1 MKKEFKGLWKIFSF
15 TFRRHTTTK
24 GYLTALIGGGIA
36 CLLLPMLIMAAVEYF
51 GGTQEYRSSS
61 VAKVNYVDLSG
72 QETDYGQ
79 LNTLE
84 NENFASLTYTPF
96 DDLDSAAAAAK
107 GSADTLLL
115 VMEYHDGVYEAHVL
129 LPEDSGLKKKDANAY
144 KDFLSENFRLL
155 LVQKSG
161 LSSGQLAELSVP
173 VTSQVL
179 DVKASEEKADGL
191 EGIRSVFAM
200 LIPYAVIMVLYF
212 AILFYGQGVANSVV
226 MEKGSKLVDTFLV
239 TVKPP
244 AMMLGKL
251 LAVCF
256 SGIIQLTT
264 WYAGLFAGFAGG
276 AWLVKWINPDTA
288 MPVVLLLDTFG
299 AVSGMFTLLGT
310 VAAVLIVA
318 AGLLLY
324 CSLAAVGG
332 AVAGKQED
340 LSSAN
345 ILFVMALVISFLIT
359 LSGGA
364 LGGELASTN
373 WMLYVPFTAALAAP
387 GQILLGG
394 MQLWQAGISLIL
406 ILACTVLVTWCAGK
420 LYGLLILYKGNK
432 LNLGQVIR
440 MLKDSK
446 GKK

>member
-24 GYLTALIGGGIA
+24 GYLAAVVGGGLA
-36 CLLLPMLIMAAVEYF
+36 CLLLPVLIMAAVEYF
-51 GGTQEYRSSS
+51 GGSQEYRSTA
-61 VAKVNYVDLSG
+61 VAKVNYVDLTG

-79 LNTLE
+79 LNSLG
-84 NENFASLTYTPF
+84 NESFASVAYTSY
-96 DDLDSAAAAAK
+96 DDLDSAAADAQ
-107 GSADTLLL
+107 GSSDTLLL
-115 VMEYHDGVYEAHVL
+115 LMEYRNGAYEAHVL
-129 LPEDSGLKKKDANAY
+129 LPGESGLKKRDAEAY
-144 KDFLSENFRLL
+144 EAFLTENFRLL

-173 VTSQVL
+173 ISSQVM
-179 DVKASEEKADGL
+179 DAESSQEKDDGL

-239 TVKPP
+239 TVKPG

-251 LAVCF
+251 LAVCL
-256 SGIIQLTT
+256 SGIIQLGT
-264 WYAGLFAGFAGG
+264 WCAGLILGFAAG
-276 AWLVKWINPDTA
+276 AWIVKEINPDTT

-299 AVSGMFTLLGT
+299 AVSGMFTLPGIL
-310 VAAVLIVA
+310 AAVLIVA

-332 AVAGKQED
+332 ALAGKQED

-345 ILFVMALVISFLIT
+345 ILFIMALVISFLIT

-364 LGGELASTN
+364 LGGELASTS
-373 WMLYVPFTAALAAP
+373 WMLYVPFTAVLAAP

-406 ILACTVLVTWCAGK
+406 ILACTVLVTWVAGK

-432 LNLGQVIR
+432 LNAGQVVK
-440 MLKDSK
+440 MLQDSR
-446 GKK
+446 GRR

>member
-1 MKKEFKGLWKIFSF
+1 MKNEFKGLWKIFSF

-24 GYLTALIGGGIA
+24 GYLAAVIGGGLS
-36 CLLLPMLIMAAVEYF
+36 CLLLPMLIMAGVEYF
-51 GGTQEYRSSS
+51 GGSQEYRSNA
-61 VAKVNYVDLSG
+61 VAKVNYVDLTG

-79 LNTLE
+79 LNTLG
-84 NENFASLTYTPF
+84 NENFASVAYTPY

-107 GSADTLLL
+107 GSPDTLLL
-115 VMEYHDGVYEAHVL
+115 LVEYNNGSYDAHVL
-129 LPEDSGLKKKDANAY
+129 IPEESGLKKKDANAY
-144 KDFLSENFRLL
+144 EAFLAENFRLL

-161 LSSGQLAELSVP
+161 LSTGQLGELSVP
-173 VTSQVL
+173 ITSRVL
-179 DVKASEEKADGL
+179 DAESYEEKADGL
-191 EGIRSVFAM
+191 EGIRSLFAM
-200 LIPYAVIMVLYF
+200 MIPYAVIMLLYF

-226 MEKGSKLVDTFLV
+226 MEKSSKLVDTFLV
-239 TVKPP
+239 TVKPG

-251 LAVCF
+251 LAVCL

-264 WYAGLFAGFAGG
+264 WAAGLILGFAAG
-276 AWLVKWINPDTA
+276 AWIVKEIYPHTT

-299 AVSGMFTLLGT
+299 AMSGMFTLPGI

-340 LSSAN
+340 LSSTN
-345 ILFVMALVISFLIT
+345 ILFVMALVISFLVT

-373 WMLYVPFTAALAAP
+373 WMLYVPFTAVLAAP

-394 MQLWQAGISLIL
+394 MQLWQAGVSLIL
-406 ILACTVLVTWCAGK
+406 ILACTVLVTWIAGK

-432 LNLGQVIR
+432 LGASQVMK
-440 MLKDSK
+440 MLRDST